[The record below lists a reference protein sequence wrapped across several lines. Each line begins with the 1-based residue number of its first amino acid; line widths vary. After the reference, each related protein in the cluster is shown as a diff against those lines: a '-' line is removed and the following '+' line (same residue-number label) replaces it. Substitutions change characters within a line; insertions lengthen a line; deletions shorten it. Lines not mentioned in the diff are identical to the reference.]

1 MLRHAARITILAGA
15 MTVLTVAAP
24 ALPAATG
31 PSLTIAG
38 ASFAV
43 DGRPRFLLLVSYF
56 DALRAS
62 DATLEGDF
70 AFLRRHGL
78 DGVRIFPNWW
88 RCAAV
93 RQCGG
98 HAGDDTLMAAP
109 DGALRPAVL
118 ARLKAVLAAAGRHGL
133 IVDLSFARETVRDTA
148 GARAVAVGLRRRRWP
163 RPCARSGRS
172 PHVMIDL
179 QNEVNQNRLFAD
191 SAAADAPHVAAL
203 ARRVDGGSRIVF
215 VSTSEREAERYT
227 YCGVDGCPLD
237 VLAVHDARER
247 NWHDRTPAVVRE
259 LVALGARARAA
270 TGLPAGAP
278 GVAGRA
284 GAGSGRALP
293 RRGGAGEARRCRG
306 LDLPH
311 AVRVHPPRG
320 PFADVAAG
328 RRRARPAR
336 ARATA
341 GRCGASR
348 SVSRRRAPLR
358 PGSVHEKAPAPRGSR
373 RCQFDTEVP
382 D

>member
-1 MLRHAARITILAGA
+1 MLRPVARITILAGA

-38 ASFAV
+38 TSFAV

-88 RCAAV
+88 RCAAA

-109 DGALRPAVL
+109 DGALRPAAL
-118 ARLKAVLAAAGRHGL
+118 ARLKAVIAAAGRHGL

-148 GARAVAVGLRRRRWP
+148 GRELSPSAYGDGLAAAVRALGPV
-163 RPCARSGRS
+163 

-179 QNEVNQNRLFAD
+179 QNEVNQNRLSAA
-191 SAAADAPHVAAL
+191 SAAADAPHLAAL
-203 ARRVDGGSRIVF
+203 ARRVDGGPRIVF

-259 LVALGARARAA
+259 LVALGVRRGPRPVYLQEPQAWQDERAPDRVERFLDAAARAK
-270 TGLPAGAP
+270 
-278 GVAGRA
+278 RA
-284 GAGSGRALP
+284 GAAAWTFHTRSAFILREGRSLASQLDADERAVLERVRQRVDAALP
-293 RRGGAGEARRCRG
+293 
-306 LDLPH
+306 
-311 AVRVHPPRG
+311 
-320 PFADVAAG
+320 G
-328 RRRARPAR
+328 R
-336 ARATA
+336 
-341 GRCGASR
+341 
-348 SVSRRRAPLR
+348 
-358 PGSVHEKAPAPRGSR
+358 
-373 RCQFDTEVP
+373 
-382 D
+382 